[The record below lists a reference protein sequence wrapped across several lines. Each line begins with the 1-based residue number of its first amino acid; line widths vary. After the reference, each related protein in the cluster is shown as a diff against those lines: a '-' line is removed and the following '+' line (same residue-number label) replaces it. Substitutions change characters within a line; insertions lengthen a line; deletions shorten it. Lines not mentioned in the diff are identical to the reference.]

1 VTLLAHAW
9 IIAPVV
15 LLAGALIGATGI
27 GGVLVVPVLTTLGQ
41 VPAPQAIAASSLAFL
56 LPALV
61 ALGPLRRQPS
71 LALRCWPVLAG
82 ALAGAVVGAWLVR
95 WLPAKALMT
104 GVTALV
110 LLAGWRG
117 LRAAP
122 QHAAPGDVT
131 LGPAA
136 LAALGLAVGVGSAL
150 TGTGGPVLLLPALM
164 LLRQPLLFSVV
175 AAQAVQLPVA
185 LSSGVVHALAGRL
198 DWTLAALCGVL
209 LLAGSLAGQ
218 RAARRL
224 PVHRLQRG
232 VAVLLLVTGAWFVWL
247 LLAR

>member
-9 IIAPVV
+9 IVAPVV

-56 LPALV
+56 LPALA
-61 ALGPLRRQPS
+61 ALGPLRRQPA
-71 LALRCWPVLAG
+71 LAVRCLPVLAG
-82 ALAGAVVGAWLVR
+82 ALVGAVAGAWLVR
-95 WLPAKALMT
+95 WLPASALMA

-122 QHAAPGDVT
+122 HAAAGEIT
-131 LGPAA
+131 LRPPI
-136 LAALGLAVGVGSAL
+136 LAVLGLVVGMGSAL
-150 TGTGGPVLLLPALM
+150 TGTGGPVLLLPLLM
-164 LLRQPLLFSVV
+164 LLRQPLLFAVV

-185 LSSGVVHALAGRL
+185 LSAGAVHALAGRL
-198 DWTLAALCGVL
+198 DWPLAGLCGVL

-218 RAARRL
+218 RMARRL

-232 VAVLLLVTGAWFVWL
+232 VSVLLLVTGVWFAWL

>member
-1 VTLLAHAW
+1 MTLLVHAW
-9 IIAPVV
+9 IVAPVV

-61 ALGPLRRQPS
+61 ALGPLRQQPA
-71 LALRCWPVLAG
+71 LARRCWPVLAG

-95 WLPAKALMT
+95 WLPVRVLLG

-122 QHAAPGDVT
+122 EPAASGIT
-131 LGPAA
+131 LRPAA
-136 LAALGLAVGVGSAL
+136 LAALGLVVGAASAL

-164 LLRQPLLFSVV
+164 LLRQPLLFAVV

-185 LSSGVVHALAGRL
+185 LSASAVHALAGRL
-198 DWTLAALCGVL
+198 DVTLAGLCGVL

-232 VAVLLLVTGAWFVWL
+232 VAVLLLATGAWFAWL